1 MKIALIGPGIL
12 PIPPLGWGAVEILIW
27 DYATILREKGHQ
39 VDILNEIRSSSADQS
54 APYTPYCQR
63 LIEKINTGDYDFV
76 HLHYDCLFHIMMYLT
91 CPKKAITSHYP
102 YIDQLEK
109 HRRDGYSPIFD
120 YMIRQ
125 TDCMNFVLAEKDANV
140 LRQFGARP
148 ETIRIMK
155 IGVKCGYF
163 QYQPT
168 ATLESESESGGV
180 EKTIYLGKITP
191 RKNQAKYQSLVG
203 VDFVGDCEDTG
214 FQQGSRN
221 YLGPWTREQIY
232 RDLTKYA
239 NLLLISQGEADPLVI
254 KEALVSGLGVVT
266 NRGCFEPPPN
276 EEIPDFITILEE
288 DSSKLGDLEYI
299 REKIEEN
306 KRICR
311 GKRELI
317 RAYGIRHFDMDVVM
331 EEYVSHI
338 LDSTKEK

>member
-12 PIPPLGWGAVEILIW
+12 PIPPPGWGAVEILLW

-39 VDILNEIRSSSADQS
+39 VDILNEIRSSPADQ
-54 APYTPYCQR
+54 AVPYTPYCQR
-63 LIEKINTGDYDFV
+63 LIEKINDGDYDFV
-76 HLHYDCLFHIMMYLT
+76 HLHYDCLYHIMMYLI

-102 YIDQLEK
+102 YIDQPEK
-109 HRRDGYSPIFD
+109 HRGDGYSLIFD

-125 TDCMNFVLAEKDANV
+125 TDCMNFVLAEKDAKV

-148 ETIRIMK
+148 ETIYIMK
-155 IGVKCGYF
+155 NGVKSGYF
-163 QYQPT
+163 QYQPIANT
-168 ATLESESESGGV
+168 ESDEG

-203 VDFVGDCEDTG
+203 VDFVGDCENTE

-254 KEALVSGLGVVT
+254 KEALIAGLGVVT
-266 NRGCFEPPPN
+266 NRGCFETPLN
-276 EEIPDFITILEE
+276 KEIPDFITILEDE
-288 DSSKLGDLEYI
+288 PSKIGDLEYI

-311 GKRELI
+311 GKRDLI
-317 RAYGIRHFDMDVVM
+317 RAYGIRHFDMDVVI
-331 EEYVSHI
+331 EEYISHI
-338 LDSTKEK
+338 LDSTK

>member
-12 PIPPLGWGAVEILIW
+12 PIPPSGWGAVEILIW
-27 DYATILREKGHQ
+27 NYATILREKGHQ
-39 VDILNEIRSSSADQS
+39 VNILNEIRISSADQE
-54 APYTPYCQR
+54 APYTTYCQR
-63 LIEKINTGDYDFV
+63 LIHKINTGDYDFV
-76 HLHYDCLFHIMMYLT
+76 HLHYDCLYHIMLYLT

-109 HRRDGYSPIFD
+109 HRGDGYSPIFD

-125 TDCMNFVLAEKDANV
+125 TDCINFVLAEKDAKV
-140 LRQFGARP
+140 LLQFGARP
-148 ETIRIMK
+148 ENIRLMK
-155 IGVKCGYF
+155 NGVQSSSF

-168 ATLESESESGGV
+168 ATFESESGEV

-191 RKNQAKYQSLVG
+191 RKNQAKYQSLIG
-203 VDFVGDCEDTG
+203 VDFVGDYEDSN
-214 FQQGSRN
+214 FNHGSRN
-221 YLGPWTREQIY
+221 YLGAWTRGQIH
-232 RDLTKYA
+232 RDLTKYV

-254 KEALVSGLGVVT
+254 KEALVAGLGVVT
-266 NRGCFEPPPN
+266 NQGCFEPPKN

-299 REKIEEN
+299 QQKIEEN
-306 KRICR
+306 KQICR
-311 GKRELI
+311 GKRDLI